1 MPTVISPP
9 EKKRLVD
16 GASGRAGST
25 CGDEARTRMAPDASS
40 RGVGRRRLG
49 PLLGL
54 HASRRVGDEATAKR
68 PSTPGRCS
76 AAGDKPA
83 GLSWPWSSGGDRFS
97 AASSR
102 SSRVR
107 LGLVVGRVS
116 SRTIR
121 SPCPNSRFRT
131 RLSSYGPMRG
141 RLASNRTG
149 PASRGTSGKSVQFG
163 PDGGPLPSKTSITR
177 GPPVVAVAV
186 SLDPIL
192 PQR

>member
-1 MPTVISPP
+1 
-9 EKKRLVD
+9 
-16 GASGRAGST
+16 
-25 CGDEARTRMAPDASS
+25 MAPDASS

-102 SSRVR
+102 SSRAR

-121 SPCPNSRFRT
+121 SPCPNRRFRT
-131 RLSSYGPMRG
+131 RLSSCGPMRG

-149 PASRGTSGKSVQFG
+149 PASRGTSC
-163 PDGGPLPSKTSITR
+163 TR
-177 GPPVVAVAV
+177 GKESNGTRTGGRKRILFNSRPRAPCGLWRPRQFNPVNPCPRGLLGVA
-186 SLDPIL
+186 
-192 PQR
+192 